1 MDVNNVPNYK
11 IKNKDKVEVEVN
23 NVKWSV
29 WEVIKEAFKK
39 TEAATGGVL

>member
-1 MDVNNVPNYK
+1 M
-11 IKNKDKVEVEVN
+11 EVN

-29 WEVIKEAFKK
+29 WEVTKRHLKK